1 MTSPLAIPL
10 LAVDIGG
17 EIGKHWSLGPNP
29 SPGALVAGI
38 LHLDTLIST
47 LIVMALLLIMALYVR
62 ANLTS
67 GVPKGWQNALEIV
80 LEFLT
85 NMARD
90 LVGEQGARV
99 IMPLAFPLG
108 LFILVSN
115 WIGLLPTGGRLKSPT
130 SDMNTTFAL
139 SFSVILYVWYRG
151 IRARGGAWFR
161 TWLNPLTWIE
171 EIPKPIVLS
180 LRLFGN
186 IAAGEIL
193 LILVGA
199 LPAVLIISP
208 IPTAAWVGFSI
219 FIGGVQ
225 AFVFVI
231 LTIAYY
237 GTSTGTVGH

>member
-1 MTSPLAIPL
+1 
-10 LAVDIGG
+10 V
-17 EIGKHWSLGPNP
+17 
-29 SPGALVAGI
+29 
-38 LHLDTLIST
+38 LHVDTLIST
-47 LIVMALLLIMALYVR
+47 LIIMALLIILTILVR
-62 ANLTS
+62 RNLTD
-67 GVPKGWQNALEIV
+67 GVPRGLQNALEIV

-90 LVGEQGARV
+90 LLGEQGARR
-99 IMPLAFPLG
+99 IMPLAFSLG
-108 LFILVSN
+108 LFILLSN
-115 WIGLLPTGGRLKSPT
+115 WLGLLPTGGRLKSPT
-130 SDMNTTFAL
+130 ADMNTTFAL
-139 SFSVILYVWYRG
+139 SFSVMLYIWVSGLR
-151 IRARGGAWFR
+151 RRGGEWLKS
-161 TWLNPLTWIE
+161 WLNPITWIE

-199 LPAVLIISP
+199 LPFVLATSP
-208 IPTAAWVGFSI
+208 IPTAVWIGFSI

-237 GTSTGTVGH
+237 GTSTGSLGH

>member
-1 MTSPLAIPL
+1 MTIPL
-10 LAVDIGG
+10 LVPPVADVGS
-17 EIGKHWSLGPNP
+17 EIGRHWSALQDALPTDLI
-29 SPGALVAGI
+29 SGA
-38 LHLDTLIST
+38 LHLDTLVST
-47 LIVMALLLIMALYVR
+47 GIVAAVMIVMALLVR
-62 ANLTS
+62 RNLTS
-67 GVPKGWQNALEIV
+67 GVPGGLQNALEVV

-90 LVGEQGARV
+90 LLGEEGART
-99 IMPLAFPLG
+99 IMPLAFTLG
-108 LFILVSN
+108 LFILLSN
-115 WIGLLPTGGRLKSPT
+115 WIGLLPTHVMMRSPT

-139 SFSVILYVWYRG
+139 SFSVIAYIWYMG
-151 IRARGGAWFR
+151 IRHRGGAWFKS
-161 TWLNPLTWIE
+161 WLNPLTWIE

-193 LILVGA
+193 LVLAGA
-199 LPAVLIISP
+199 LPAVVLTSTL
-208 IPTAAWVGFSI
+208 PTAVWVGFSL

-237 GTSTGTVGH
+237 GTSTGSLGH